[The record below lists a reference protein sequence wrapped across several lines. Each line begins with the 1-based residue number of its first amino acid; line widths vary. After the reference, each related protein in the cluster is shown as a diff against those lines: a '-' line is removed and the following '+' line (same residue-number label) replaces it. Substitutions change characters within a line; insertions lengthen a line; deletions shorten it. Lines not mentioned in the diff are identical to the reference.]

1 MKIQGGDLK
10 GIKKAEKVHREAQ
23 RKVQNISKAQI
34 EVPMSKKK
42 NQRPDE

>member
-10 GIKKAEKVHREAQ
+10 GIKKTKKVLREAQ

-34 EVPMSKKK
+34 EVPMSEKQ

>member
-1 MKIQGGDLK
+1 MKTQGGDLK
-10 GIKKAEKVHREAQ
+10 GIKKAEEVQREAQ

-34 EVPMSKKK
+34 EVPMSEKQ